1 MVINM
6 NTNMKKHNV
15 LISFFLK
22 IWYGIKPVFLIFN
35 HDVRTIFKNRYTVII
50 IMGLCF
56 LPSLYAWIN
65 IYACWDPYAKTGNL
79 PVAIVNLDEGAVY
92 NGKLVNVGSS
102 VIEEVKKNDSIG
114 WDFVDEWQ
122 ANYGLNQG
130 KYYALIEIPR
140 NFSLKLT
147 TLTTTTPQKPVII
160 YRVNEKLNSIA
171 TKITDAA
178 KNKLVDNIKTN
189 FVKSVT
195 TEAINTLK
203 NEMVS
208 SNLDVSKLSS
218 LTDTLTQ
225 MNGDIVKLKQYI
237 SDSNSDTKN
246 YQTFIDECSQKL
258 PMVNDQIESLQN
270 ILKAD
275 KALAQTTE
283 KTIESVSVDLNT
295 DISQLKVLDSYN
307 QQLIT
312 LLKQANSNNLESDT
326 INVMQNCSNICA
338 SLDIMLK
345 ADAQNLSSINANYNL
360 SSLSLTEDSLTYMDK
375 LVLSEET
382 ALNTQIPI
390 LKGDSSQASISSALT
405 AISGLSTEI
414 SSRIITLSGQI
425 SSDAVPTLNNLVS
438 EFDIQLDDVGTIAEI
453 ARALVP
459 QLSALDVFSTASGKL
474 TANQMSQMSDSLTAI
489 QDSLN
494 TLITKINGISTED
507 LDYIV
512 DTVEN
517 HPDQIAEFISSPI
530 TVKEVDVYSTTTFG
544 VGLTP
549 FYTVLAIWIG
559 ALLSCAL
566 LAVNCKQKVIGEFEL
581 NWWQK
586 HFGKMILFLGLSLI
600 QSAIICLGDIYLLGV
615 VPADL
620 PLMLS
625 LTALTSITFT
635 VIIFTIVALFGS
647 VGKAIIVVMMVF
659 QIAGAGGIYPI
670 QTNPAIFGVLEPLWP
685 FTYAINY
692 YREAIAGPIKSS
704 VDYNVTVMLIFT
716 GVFLFLGVLQK
727 IVSIIKE
734 KIQDVYDETD
744 I

>member
-1 MVINM
+1 MDNLNI
-6 NTNMKKHNV
+6 KKQ
-15 LISFFLK
+15 IFLHRLLLE
-22 IWYGIKPVFLIFN
+22 IWYGIKPVFLIFS
-35 HDVRTIFKNRYTVII
+35 HDVKTIFKNRYTVMII
-50 IMGLCF
+50 LGLCF

-65 IYACWDPYAKTGNL
+65 IYACWDPYSKTGNL
-79 PVAIVNLDEGAVY
+79 PVAIVNLDEGTVY
-92 NGKLVNVGSS
+92 NGKVVNVGDS
-102 VIEEVKKNDSIG
+102 VIEEVRKNDSIG

-130 KYYALIEIPR
+130 KYYALIEIPA
-140 NFSLKLT
+140 NFSRQLT

-203 NEMVS
+203 NEMDG
-208 SNLDVSKLSS
+208 SNVDVSKLSGI
-218 LTDTLTQ
+218 TDTFSQ
-225 MNGDIVKLKQYI
+225 MNSDIAKLKQYI
-237 SDSNSDTKN
+237 SDTNTDSEKFQS
-246 YQTFIDECSQKL
+246 FVDECSQKL
-258 PMVNDQIESLQN
+258 PKVNDQIGSLQK
-270 ILKAD
+270 ILQAD

-283 KTIESVSVDLNT
+283 KTIVSVSTDLNT
-295 DISQLKVLDSYN
+295 DISQLTILNSYN
-307 QQLIT
+307 QQLIS
-312 LLKQANSNNLESDT
+312 LMKQANSNSLESDT
-326 INVMQNCSNICA
+326 VSVMRNCSSICM
-338 SLDIMLK
+338 STDIMLK
-345 ADAQNLSSINANYNL
+345 ADAQNLADINSSYNL
-360 SSLSLTEDSLTYMDK
+360 SSLTLAEDSLKYMDK
-375 LVLSEET
+375 LVLSEEE
-382 ALNTQIPI
+382 ALNEQIPI
-390 LKGDSSQASISSALT
+390 LSGDSSQTSIDAALN
-405 AISGLSTEI
+405 SLYGLSTEI
-414 SSRIITLSGQI
+414 SSHIMTLSGQI
-425 SSDAVPTLNNLVS
+425 QNNAIPTLNNLVS

-453 ARALVP
+453 NRALVP
-459 QLSALDVFSTASGKL
+459 QLSALDVFSNASGKL
-474 TANQMSQMSDSLTAI
+474 TVSQMGQMSDSLTAI

-494 TLITKINGISTED
+494 ALITKINGISNED

-517 HPDQIAEFISSPI
+517 HPDEIAEFISSPI

-566 LAVNCKQKVIGEFEL
+566 LAVNCRQKVIESFTL

-586 HFGKMILFLGLSLI
+586 HFGKMILFLSLSLI
-600 QSAIICLGDIYLLGV
+600 QSAVITLGDVFILGV
-615 VPADL
+615 VPADF
-620 PLMLS
+620 PLMLG

-635 VIIFTIVALFGS
+635 VIIFTLVALFGN

-692 YREAIAGPIKSS
+692 FREAIAGPVQSS
-704 VDYNVTVMLIFT
+704 VDFNVKAMLIFT

-727 IVSIIKE
+727 IIYIIKE
-734 KIQDVYDETD
+734 KIEDIYEETN